1 MHSEKG
7 WQYFRFFFAAVD
19 DDVMEIYGK
28 GVVEASRS
36 KDKVSDIDDILKDEG
51 IALLGATQLST
62 CQVSHRRGNDGP
74 AMHFSLSLEQHS

>member
-62 CQVSHRRGNDGP
+62 CQVSHRRGNDGL
-74 AMHFSLSLEQHS
+74 AMRFSLSLEQHS